1 MSFIKLACAQIGI
14 EESGIID
21 LLRFALA
28 TRLLRKFELE
38 AHVPLEPSLLQEQLP
53 LLKRLPSDIFFLYV
67 LRVLDFI

>member
-14 EESGIID
+14 EESGAID
-21 LLRFALA
+21 LLRFALT

-53 LLKRLPSDIFFLYV
+53 LLK
-67 LRVLDFI
+67 